1 MAAAARL
8 LPKIQSPASPAVAE
22 ARRRRPS
29 NLRLGVTSGPTRT
42 LKQKLVAK
50 SAVSVVEGENA
61 FDGVKQDTRPII
73 VIDNYDSFTYNLC
86 QYMGEV
92 GADFEVYRNDDIT
105 VEEIKKL
112 ARFLLE
118 EYSSPQALAHLKI
131 QEYPC
136 KQFEILDLLH
146 LCLGFAWVCSVL
158 GRHLEV
164 PACTRK
170 VVRSPYGVVHGK
182 GSLVHYDEKLDGT
195 LFSGLP
201 NPFQAGRY
209 HSLVIEKDSFPHD
222 ALEITAW
229 TDDGLI
235 MAARHRKYKHIQ
247 GVQFHPE
254 SIITTEGRLMVK
266 NFIKIIEGYEALN
279 CFP

>member
-1 MAAAARL
+1 MAYAARL
-8 LPKIQSPASPAVAE
+8 VAKIQPAASLAGMPRSE
-22 ARRRRPS
+22 PRRAS
-29 NLRLGVTSGPTRT
+29 SLRIGTLSGSTT
-42 LKQKLVAK
+42 VQQQKFVVK
-50 SAVSVVEGENA
+50 SAISVVEGGDA
-61 FDGVKQDTRPII
+61 FVGVKQNTSPII

-92 GADFEVYRNDDIT
+92 GANFEVYRNDEIT
-105 VEEIKKL
+105 VEEIKKI
-112 ARFLLE
+112 
-118 EYSSPQALAHLKI
+118 SPRG
-131 QEYPC
+131 
-136 KQFEILDLLH
+136 ILISPGPGTPQDSGISLQTVTE
-146 LCLGFAWVCSVL
+146 LGPSIPLFGVCMGL
-158 GRHLEV
+158 QCIGE
-164 PACTRK
+164 AFGGK

-182 GSLVHYDEKLDGT
+182 GSPVHYDEKLDGT

-222 ALEITAW
+222 ALEIVAW

-279 CFP
+279 GIP

>member
-1 MAAAARL
+1 MASASRL
-8 LPKIQSPASPAVAE
+8 LPKIQSAATPTVGE
-22 ARRRRPS
+22 ARDRRPS
-29 NLRLGVTSGPTRT
+29 SLRVGVPSGPTKT
-42 LKQKLVAK
+42 LNLKQKFIAK
-50 SAVSVVEGENA
+50 NAVSMVEGESA
-61 FDGVKQDTRPII
+61 SESDGVKQDTRPII

-86 QYMGEV
+86 Q
-92 GADFEVYRNDDIT
+92 
-105 VEEIKKL
+105 
-112 ARFLLE
+112 
-118 EYSSPQALAHLKI
+118 AHLKI

-136 KQFEILDLLH
+136 KQFKILDLLH
-146 LCLGFAWVCSVL
+146 HCLGFAWVYSAL
-158 GRHLEV
+158 ERHLE
-164 PACTRK
+164 

-182 GSLVHYDEKLDGT
+182 GSPVHYDDKLEGT

-222 ALEITAW
+222 ALEIIAW

-266 NFIKIIEGYEALN
+266 NFIKIIEGFEALN